1 MSKEKE
7 VTFENILAIDTAT
20 EAITVALLKGE
31 AAFFKRE
38 VGYGAHSQH
47 AIPFID
53 ALLRE
58 ADLNLSNIDAIAFGA
73 GPGAFTG
80 LRVACGIAQGIGWA
94 REIPLVPV
102 SNLAATAFGLEGS
115 GFKGEGRRILS
126 ALDARMHACYV
137 EVFEAAAGE
146 IPRSVT
152 EATLMAPEDIATFA
166 EKEQVTSFAGDAF
179 RVYEKDI
186 KLSKTPGSFFA
197 EPTDALRIAKLGRL
211 IAQVGGTVPASQAA
225 PIYVRNRVALTI
237 DERAKGEV
245 L

>member
-1 MSKEKE
+1 MNKNS
-7 VTFENILAIDTAT
+7 TFENILAIDTAT
-20 EAITVALLKGE
+20 EAITVALLKGGE
-31 AAFFKRE
+31 AHFKRE

-53 ALLRE
+53 ALLKE
-58 ADLNLSNIDAIAFGA
+58 AQLDLSEIDAIAFGA

-102 SNLAATAFGLEGS
+102 SNLAATAFALEERGI
-115 GFKGEGRRILS
+115 KGKGRILS

-137 EVFEAAAGE
+137 EVFEASAGG
-146 IPRSVT
+146 IPKSLT
-152 EATLMAPEDIATFA
+152 ASALMAPEDIASFA
-166 EKEQVTSFAGDAF
+166 EKEGVTLFSGEAF

-186 KLSKTPGSFFA
+186 KVAQDAGKIFA
-197 EPTDALRIAKLGRL
+197 DPTDALRIAKLGRL
-211 IAQVGGTVPASQAA
+211 IALAGGTVSAA
-225 PIYVRNRVALTI
+225 VATPIYVRNRVALTI

>member
-7 VTFENILAIDTAT
+7 APFENILAIDTAT

-31 AAFFKRE
+31 EAYLKRE

-53 ALLRE
+53 ALLKE
-58 ADLNLSNIDAIAFGA
+58 ADLELNEIDAIAFGA

-80 LRVACGIAQGIGWA
+80 LRVACGIAQGLGWA
-94 REIPLVPV
+94 REIPLIPV
-102 SNLAATAFGLEGS
+102 SNLAATAFSLEGS
-115 GFKGEGRRILS
+115 GIGTKGRVLS

-137 EVFEAAAGE
+137 EVFDVAKGE
-146 IPRSVT
+146 IPKPVT
-152 EATLMAPEDIATFA
+152 EASLMGPEDIASFA
-166 EKEQVTSFAGDAF
+166 ESEKVDFVAGEALAI
-179 RVYEKDI
+179 YKKDI
-186 KLSKTPGSFFA
+186 ALGSA
-197 EPTDALRIAKLGRL
+197 ARILRDTPTDALHIARLGRL
-211 IAQVGGTVPASQAA
+211 IALAGGSVAAAVAA